1 MNQEPNQTPKP
12 TPNPAPV
19 QPQDKPVVNQ
29 PQPAHKGLTFK
40 LMVGAFV
47 LAGVAGLVWA
57 FWPKPM
63 EVEVAHVTQGRF
75 ERAVQED
82 GKTRVRERYVVS
94 TTVAGRLQRILLVQG
109 DSVLLGGAVA
119 VVSPM
124 APALLDARS
133 QAEQTARVGTAQAT
147 LAQAQANVAAAT
159 AALAQSRQDVQRN
172 SALVRQGFVSAAQGE
187 TTRLAERLRVTELE
201 AARQAETA
209 ARFVLE
215 QTRAPLRAYAAAG
228 GSASQASKDTK
239 DEVVVR
245 SPVAGKV
252 LKVMLQS
259 EGVVQ
264 AGTGLVE
271 IGDPAS
277 LEVVVD
283 ILTEEAAQVV
293 PGTPVQF
300 LNWGGPGVL
309 QGTVR
314 YVEPAAFTK
323 VSALGVEEQRV
334 NVIADITTPQ
344 DTWKGLGDGFK
355 VDVRLLVQV
364 QENAVMV
371 PVSALFPIG
380 SRSGVFVLDGG
391 HVRLQELTV
400 KARNGMQAWV
410 PEGLALNAQVVV
422 YPDIKL
428 QDGAKVKARQQK

>member
-1 MNQEPNQTPKP
+1 MNNHEPTMNQAPDQPKDKP
-12 TPNPAPV
+12 TID
-19 QPQDKPVVNQ
+19 QPKSADKNI
-29 PQPAHKGLTFK
+29 KFK
-40 LMVGAFV
+40 LSMGALALAL
-47 LAGVAGLVWA
+47 LAGLLWA
-57 FWPKPM
+57 FWPSAM
-63 EVEVAHVTQGRF
+63 EVELSRVTQGRF

-94 TTVAGRLQRILLVQG
+94 TPVAGHLSRILLVQG
-109 DSVLLGGAVA
+109 DSVVQGGAVA
-119 VVSPM
+119 VVSPL
-124 APALLDARS
+124 APVLLDARS
-133 QAEQTARVGTAQAT
+133 QAEQAARVGSAQAT
-147 LAQAQANVAAAT
+147 VGQAQANVAAAT
-159 AALAQSRQDVQRN
+159 AALAQSRQDVQRD
-172 SALVRQGFVSAAQGE
+172 SALVQKGFISAAQSE
-187 TTRLAERLRVTELE
+187 ATRLTEQLRVTELE
-201 AARQAETA
+201 AARQAQTA
-209 ARFVLE
+209 AAFALE
-215 QTRAPLRAYAAAG
+215 QTRAPLREYGTSRASAG
-228 GSASQASKDTK
+228 KSNKGD
-239 DEVVVR
+239 VVVN

-271 IGDPAS
+271 IGDPTG

-293 PGTPVQF
+293 PGTLVQL

-309 QGTVR
+309 QGKVR

-364 QENAVMV
+364 QDNAVMV

-391 HVRLQELTV
+391 HVRLKEVTV
-400 KARNGMQAWV
+400 TARNGTQAWV
-410 PEGLALNAQVVV
+410 PEGLVLNTQVVV

-428 QDGAKVKARQQK
+428 QDGAKVKARQKE

>member
-1 MNQEPNQTPKP
+1 MKN
-12 TPNPAPV
+12 
-19 QPQDKPVVNQ
+19 
-29 PQPAHKGLTFK
+29 K
-40 LMVGAFV
+40 LIFGA
-47 LAGVAGLVWA
+47 LALALVAGLVWA
-57 FWPKPM
+57 FWPNPL
-63 EVEVAHVTQGRF
+63 EVEVATVTQGRF

-94 TTVAGRLQRILLVQG
+94 TTVAGRLSRILLVQG
-109 DSVLLGGAVA
+109 DSVVQGGAVA
-119 VVSPM
+119 VISPL
-124 APALLDARS
+124 APVLLDARS
-133 QAEQTARVGTAQAT
+133 QAEQTARVGSAQA
-147 LAQAQANVAAAT
+147 AVGQAQANVAAAT

-172 SALVRQGFVSAAQGE
+172 SALVQKGFISAAQSE
-187 TTRLAERLRVTELE
+187 ATRLAEQLRVAELE
-201 AARQAETA
+201 VARQAQTA
-209 ARFVLE
+209 ALFALE
-215 QTRAPLRAYAAAG
+215 QTRAPLREYGNSRASAG
-228 GSASQASKDTK
+228 RGGKDDVIVK
-239 DEVVVR
+239 

-271 IGDPAS
+271 IGDPAG

-293 PGTPVQF
+293 PGTQVQF
-300 LNWGGPGVL
+300 HNWGGPGVL
-309 QGTVR
+309 QGKVR

-334 NVIADITTPQ
+334 NAIADITTPQ
-344 DTWKGLGDGFK
+344 DIWKGLGDGFK

-364 QENAVMV
+364 EQNAVMV

-391 HVRLQELTV
+391 HVRLKEVTV
-400 KARNGMQAWV
+400 LARNGTQAWV
-410 PEGLALNAQVVV
+410 PEGLVLNTQVVV

>member
-1 MNQEPNQTPKP
+1 MK
-12 TPNPAPV
+12 
-19 QPQDKPVVNQ
+19 
-29 PQPAHKGLTFK
+29 FK
-40 LMVGAFV
+40 LIVGAFV
-47 LAGVAGLVWA
+47 LALLAGLIWA
-57 FWPKPM
+57 FWPSPL
-63 EVEVAHVTQGRF
+63 EVEVANVTQGRF

-94 TTVAGRLQRILLVQG
+94 TTVAGRLSRILLVQG
-109 DSVLLGGAVA
+109 DSVAQGGAVA
-119 VVSPM
+119 VISPLT
-124 APALLDARS
+124 PALLDARS
-133 QAEQTARVGTAQAT
+133 QAEQAARVGSAQAT
-147 LAQAQANVAAAT
+147 VAQAQANVAAAT

-172 SALVRQGFVSAAQGE
+172 STLVRQGFISAAQSE
-187 TTRLAERLRVTELE
+187 TTRLAEQLRATELE
-201 AARQAETA
+201 AARQAQTA
-209 ARFVLE
+209 ALFVLE
-215 QTRAPLRAYAAAG
+215 QARAPLREYGNSRAIAAQGA
-228 GSASQASKDTK
+228 K

-245 SPVAGKV
+245 SPVAGRV
-252 LKVMLQS
+252 LKIMLQS

-271 IGDPAS
+271 IGDPAR

-283 ILTEEAAQVV
+283 ILTQEAAQVV
-293 PGTPVQF
+293 PGTLVQL

-309 QGTVR
+309 LGKVR

-334 NVIADITTPQ
+334 NVIADITTPT

-364 QENAVMV
+364 EEVAVMV

-391 HVRLQELTV
+391 HVRLQEVTV
-400 KARNGMQAWV
+400 QARNGTQAWV
-410 PEGLALNAQVVV
+410 PEGLVLNTQVVV

-428 QDGAKVKARQQK
+428 KDGAKVKARQQK